1 MKNSV
6 VIIGGGL
13 GGLFTGAILANE
25 GLKVTLLE
33 KNKTIGGGLQNFK
46 RGGEVFD
53 TGMHIL
59 GGFQRGGS
67 LNKICTYLG
76 IQEELSLKE
85 VDKECMDSITY
96 LSDNKSY
103 RIPGGRENFINYF
116 SKEFPDEADNIRDY
130 VENLYNLTEE
140 VDMFYLR
147 RGKDEIFSHS
157 DQFLIPADKFIEKY
171 IHNKRL
177 RDLLAYMNPMYGGM
191 AGHTPAYIHA
201 LINVLYIDGTSRFV
215 DGSQQLA
222 SLLEKRIVECGGEV
236 ITNCAVTGIET
247 IEREIVGIC
256 ANNNKRYSA
265 ECYISSIH
273 PCSLLKLF
281 KDEKAFPKSY
291 RSRLSEIPN
300 TYSSFTVFILFK
312 KESFKYINHTCYAQE
327 DYGMVWNHGE
337 YNRNN
342 WPRGFMYMTPPVKG
356 QGEYTNKM
364 IINCIMDFDI
374 VRKWEETKTG
384 QRGVE
389 YEKWKEEHVNKVLEV
404 MERLHPNFKESIQS
418 IYSASPLTIR
428 DFYNV
433 KEGSL
438 FGFRKDCQNI
448 ALSQVPVYTK
458 IQNLYLT
465 GQNIN
470 LHGICGVPLTAIN
483 TAEAIIGTNSI
494 IDKINKKYNQLY
506 GDT

>member
-67 LNKICTYLG
+67 LHKICTYLG
-76 IQEELSLKE
+76 LQEELSLKE

-147 RGKDEIFSHS
+147 RGKYEIVSHS
-157 DQFLIPADKFIEKY
+157 DHCLISGDKLIEKY

-177 RDLLAYMNPMYGGM
+177 RDLLAYMNPMYGGI

-222 SLLEKRIVECGGEV
+222 SLLKNCIEGHGGEV
-236 ITNCAVTGIET
+236 VDNCSVIGIET
-247 IEREIVGIC
+247 SEREIVKVS
-256 ANNNKRYSA
+256 ASNNKKYSA
-265 ECYISSIH
+265 DCYISAIH
-273 PCSLLKLF
+273 PCALIKLF
-281 KDEKAFPKSY
+281 NDEKALPKSY
-291 RSRLSEIPN
+291 RTRLSEIP
-300 TYSSFTVFILFK
+300 K
-312 KESFKYINHTCYAQE
+312 
-327 DYGMVWNHGE
+327 
-337 YNRNN
+337 
-342 WPRGFMYMTPPVKG
+342 
-356 QGEYTNKM
+356 
-364 IINCIMDFDI
+364 
-374 VRKWEETKTG
+374 
-384 QRGVE
+384 
-389 YEKWKEEHVNKVLEV
+389 
-404 MERLHPNFKESIQS
+404 
-418 IYSASPLTIR
+418 
-428 DFYNV
+428 
-433 KEGSL
+433 
-438 FGFRKDCQNI
+438 
-448 ALSQVPVYTK
+448 
-458 IQNLYLT
+458 
-465 GQNIN
+465 
-470 LHGICGVPLTAIN
+470 
-483 TAEAIIGTNSI
+483 
-494 IDKINKKYNQLY
+494 
-506 GDT
+506 